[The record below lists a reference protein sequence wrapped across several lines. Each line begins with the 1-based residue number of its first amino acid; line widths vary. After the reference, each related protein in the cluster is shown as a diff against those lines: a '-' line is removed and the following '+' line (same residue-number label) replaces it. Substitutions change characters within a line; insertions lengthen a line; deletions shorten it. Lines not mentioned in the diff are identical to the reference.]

1 VSGPSLS
8 TRRSIRLHLLAGAAG
23 FVVLVFGLGVWA
35 STTEIS
41 GAVIASGHLVTES
54 DVKKV
59 QHPTGGVVAQLPV
72 RDGDRVAAGDLL
84 ARLDDTLTQ
93 ANLAIVNKAL
103 DEALARQA
111 RLQAER
117 DGDGAVVFPAGL
129 LARAQHPEVDVLI
142 SGERKL
148 FEIRR
153 AARLGQ
159 KAQLKE
165 RIGQLEE
172 QIQGL
177 GEQITAK
184 KREIALI
191 HQELD
196 GVRALFQRNL
206 IPIQRVTALE
216 RDAAQLEGDKGALVS
231 SVAQVRGK
239 ITETDL
245 QMLQIDQDLRTEVG
259 RELGEIRGKLSELVE
274 RKVAAEDQLRRVEV
288 RAPQSGTIHQLA
300 VHTIG
305 GVIAPGETVM
315 VVVPGSDQLVVEVKV
330 APQDIDQLR
339 HGQNA
344 VLRFS
349 AFNQRNTP
357 ELTGE
362 ISRISAD
369 LITDQRTGQSHYTV
383 RIAIPESEP
392 ARLGDLKLTPGM
404 PVEAFMLT
412 QPRTVLTYFTK
423 PVSDQ
428 ILRAF
433 RGR

>member
-1 VSGPSLS
+1 
-8 TRRSIRLHLLAGAAG
+8 
-23 FVVLVFGLGVWA
+23 
-35 STTEIS
+35 
-41 GAVIASGHLVTES
+41 
-54 DVKKV
+54 
-59 QHPTGGVVAQLPV
+59 VA
-72 RDGDRVAAGDLL
+72 
-84 ARLDDTLTQ
+84 
-93 ANLAIVNKAL
+93 
-103 DEALARQA
+103 
-111 RLQAER
+111 
-117 DGDGAVVFPAGL
+117 FPAEL
-129 LARAQHPEVDVLI
+129 LARAQQPEVDALI

-165 RIGQLEE
+165 RIGQLQE

-216 RDAAQLEGDKGALVS
+216 RDAAQLEGDKGALIS
-231 SVAQVRGK
+231 SIAQVRGK

-288 RAPQSGTIHQLA
+288 RAPQNGTIHQLA

-315 VVVPGSDQLVVEVKV
+315 VVVPGSDHLVVEVKV

-349 AFNQRNTP
+349 AFNQRTTP

-412 QPRTVLTYFTK
+412 QQRTVLTYFTK
-423 PVSDQ
+423 PLSDQ
-428 ILRAF
+428 IVRAF

>member
-1 VSGPSLS
+1 VSGPSPS

-23 FVVLVFGLGVWA
+23 FAVLVFGLGVWA

-59 QHPTGGVVAQLPV
+59 QHPTGGVVAQLHV

-117 DGDGAVVFPAGL
+117 DGDDAVAFPAEL
-129 LARAQHPEVDVLI
+129 LARAQQPEVDALI

-165 RIGQLEE
+165 RIGQLQE

-216 RDAAQLEGDKGALVS
+216 RDAAQLEGDKGALIS
-231 SVAQVRGK
+231 SIAQVRGK

-288 RAPQSGTIHQLA
+288 RAPQNGTIHQLA

-315 VVVPGSDQLVVEVKV
+315 VVVPGSDHLVVEVKV

-349 AFNQRNTP
+349 AFNQRTTP

-412 QPRTVLTYFTK
+412 QQRTVLTYFTK
-423 PVSDQ
+423 PLSDQ
-428 ILRAF
+428 IVRAF

>member
-1 VSGPSLS
+1 VSGPSPS

-23 FVVLVFGLGVWA
+23 CAVLVFGLGVWA

-59 QHPTGGVVAQLPV
+59 QHPTGGVVAQLHV

-117 DGDGAVVFPAGL
+117 DGDDAVAFPAEL
-129 LARAQHPEVDVLI
+129 SARAQQPEVDALI

-165 RIGQLEE
+165 RIGQLQE

-216 RDAAQLEGDKGALVS
+216 RDAAQLEGDKGALIS
-231 SVAQVRGK
+231 SIAQVRGK

-288 RAPQSGTIHQLA
+288 RAPQNGTIHQLA

-315 VVVPGSDQLVVEVKV
+315 VVVPGSDHLVVEVKV

-349 AFNQRNTP
+349 AFNQRTTP

-412 QPRTVLTYFTK
+412 QQRTVLTYFTK
-423 PVSDQ
+423 PLSDQ
-428 ILRAF
+428 IVRAF